1 MPSVLRLSVTPTP
14 APRQTGRDAWNP
26 SPRVV
31 RYRAFRDELRIR
43 AGQAGYAPGD
53 QIDVV
58 FYLPMPPSWSQKKRR
73 EMIGQPHRQKPDT
86 DNLLKAFCDA
96 LLPEDDCHVWD
107 MRGRKFWAAEGTI
120 EVVEQTTS
128 G

>member
-1 MPSVLRLSVTPTP
+1 MIPARLRLPVTPTA

-26 SPRVV
+26 SPRVI

-43 AGQAGYAPGD
+43 AGQAGYAPEAR
-53 QIDVV
+53 IDII
-58 FYLPMPPSWSQKKRR
+58 FLMPMPRSWSGKKRR
-73 EMIGQPHRQKPDT
+73 AMEGQPHQQKPDT

-107 MRGRKFWAAEGTI
+107 MRGRKLWASEGAI
-120 EVVEQTTS
+120 EIIEND
-128 G
+128 GG